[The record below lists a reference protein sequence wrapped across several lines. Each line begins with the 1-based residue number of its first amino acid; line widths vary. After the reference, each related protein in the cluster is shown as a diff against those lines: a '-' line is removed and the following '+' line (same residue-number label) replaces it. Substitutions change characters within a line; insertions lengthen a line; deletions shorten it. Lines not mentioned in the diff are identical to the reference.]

1 MAAAVTAASATSTA
15 ERPRPLW
22 RNRALGKIV
31 LLAVVAAVL
40 IPLAHAK
47 WSSGTWPHD
56 LTVDLTEPL
65 GKATDWIID
74 NRDSHPLFLYF
85 FGYISNAVVLSVRA
99 VYLVLLA
106 AGWAASPR
114 RSG

>member
-1 MAAAVTAASATSTA
+1 MVQRHLAA
-15 ERPRPLW
+15 RPHR
-22 RNRALGKIV
+22 G
-31 LLAVVAAVL
+31 
-40 IPLAHAK
+40 
-47 WSSGTWPHD
+47 PHR
-56 LTVDLTEPL
+56 TL